1 MILQEAVGN
10 ALSSGRARHVRVR
23 LFFRRGLVRLAV
35 SDDGCGFSPDD
46 VPGEREGH
54 LGLASMAKRAG
65 EIGGTLVVKSEIG
78 KGTLVMVEIP
88 M

>member
-1 MILQEAVGN
+1 MTIYKRYMIEP
-10 ALSSGRARHVRVR
+10 
-23 LFFRRGLVRLAV
+23 
-35 SDDGCGFSPDD
+35 DDTIRFSPDD